1 MNSFWIILIGSLVA
15 SACGLLGCFLIL
27 RRMAMLGD
35 AISHAILPG
44 IVIAFLISGSRDS
57 LVMLIGATVVG
68 LLTTIIIQ
76 WFKHNHVQTDAALSV
91 TFTALFAIGVI
102 LISLFTQQIDL
113 DLDCV
118 LYGEIAYVH
127 WDTWQWGEYDLGPRA
142 LWMIGGAFLINVIM
156 ILLFYKQFKLTTFDP
171 ALAAA
176 IGIPVTFFHYLLMG
190 MVSLTT
196 VASFE
201 SVGAIL
207 VVAMLIAPAATAY
220 LWTDR
225 FSVMLGLS
233 ILIGT
238 ISAIGGYIFA
248 AIIDAS
254 IAGGMATMAGLLFFL
269 SFLFAPQHGVIPKWR
284 NQRRQRWQSKP
295 Q

>member
-1 MNSFWIILIGSLVA
+1 MTSIWIILIGSLVA

-27 RRMAMLGD
+27 KRMAMLGD

-57 LVMLIGATVVG
+57 LSMLIGAIIVG
-68 LLTTIIIQ
+68 LFTTIIIQ
-76 WFKHNHVQTDAALSV
+76 WFQQNHVQADAALSI

-102 LISLFTQQIDL
+102 LISLYTRQIDL

-118 LYGEIAYVH
+118 LYGEIAYAH
-127 WDTWQWGEYDLGPRA
+127 WDTWQIGQSNMGPRA
-142 LWMIGGAFLINVIM
+142 LWMVGGVFLLNLII
-156 ILLFYKQFKLTTFDP
+156 IFLFYKQLKLITFDP
-171 ALAAA
+171 AMAAA

-220 LWTDR
+220 LWSDR
-225 FSVMLGLS
+225 FSIMLLFS
-233 ILIGT
+233 ILTGT
-238 ISAIGGYIFA
+238 ISAIGGYFLA
-248 AIIDAS
+248 LFIDAS
-254 IAGGMATMAGLLFFL
+254 IAGSMTMVAGLLFFL
-269 SFLFAPQHGVIPKWR
+269 SFLLAPQHGLIGKWR
-284 NQRRQRWQSKP
+284 KQRKWHSKP